1 MRDYLP
7 LIFELL
13 LVGAVLIWGVRELLI
28 LRREKKKD
36 EEPPDRDLT
45 RRD

>member
-13 LVGAVLIWGVRELLI
+13 VVGAVLVWGVRELLI

-36 EEPPDRDLT
+36 EEPRG
-45 RRD
+45 RE